1 MLKRD
6 FKEIK
11 KMINDYYTRD
21 FGEDCTINNETL
33 CDNFKN
39 LGLAYTVEDGH
50 EIQISANIP
59 NRIIST
65 YIDKRLIGSDGITKI
80 TLAGSKEMMSLMAE
94 YSEGIDYWSDEGKTS
109 FPKKEHKNMRLDI
122 SQRDINKGNGVK
134 QIVGMLKPAL
144 TYFCVGDGKN
154 DFSMFQVAL
163 DDGAN
168 AVVIDENEELVGM
181 VRAHHASNGGR
192 GTIIPVTAGKRK
204 ANPEL
209 KKIADYMGRV
219 YKDAIE
225 AELHELNSAPEE
237 EKSHKLPD
245 DDSGLR

>member
-65 YIDKRLIGSDGITKI
+65 YIDKRLIGSDVFPTWK
-80 TLAGSKEMMSLMAE
+80 TFKECLNHLDFDE
-94 YSEGIDYWSDEGKTS
+94 IVFNYTEDYRNEIG
-109 FPKKEHKNMRLDI
+109 E
-122 SQRDINKGNGVK
+122 
-134 QIVGMLKPAL
+134 
-144 TYFCVGDGKN
+144 
-154 DFSMFQVAL
+154 
-163 DDGAN
+163 
-168 AVVIDENEELVGM
+168 VVC
-181 VRAHHASNGGR
+181 
-192 GTIIPVTAGKRK
+192 
-204 ANPEL
+204 
-209 KKIADYMGRV
+209 
-219 YKDAIE
+219 
-225 AELHELNSAPEE
+225 
-237 EKSHKLPD
+237 
-245 DDSGLR
+245 